1 MHNLSSLTLFQPG
14 PVAGEFRLRDASL
27 NETREGHQYL
37 RIFLEDMSGSFPA
50 YIWREEIYRG
60 LYLPNLSL
68 ARIEGQ
74 SRFHDDLLR
83 VDLYAIEPIGF
94 KRAGE
99 VVCLIPQS
107 ICPLPGLLSNLQA
120 ATNRITL
127 PVLSHFVEAV
137 LADDGISFAFVS
149 APASLN
155 HHHNYP
161 GGLLKHSLECL
172 FMVEKH
178 QQFLLQDYELGLVAA
193 LFHDIGKILTLTYEM
208 NRTSLGRGLDHDK
221 LTLEVLAPYLKQLDR
236 DWPEGARQLRYLL
249 TWKLNQR
256 IPKFNMADLVACC
269 DRLSTGLDMERK
281 RA

>member
-37 RIFLEDMSGSFPA
+37 RIFLEDMSGSLPA

-99 VVCLIPQS
+99 VVRLIPQS

-137 LADDGISFAFVS
+137 LADDGISFAFGFG
-149 APASLN
+149 
-155 HHHNYP
+155 P
-161 GGLLKHSLECL
+161 GKLE
-172 FMVEKH
+172 
-178 QQFLLQDYELGLVAA
+178 
-193 LFHDIGKILTLTYEM
+193 
-208 NRTSLGRGLDHDK
+208 SS
-221 LTLEVLAPYLKQLDR
+221 PQLSWR
-236 DWPEGARQLRYLL
+236 VTEA
-249 TWKLNQR
+249 
-256 IPKFNMADLVACC
+256 
-269 DRLSTGLDMERK
+269 
-281 RA
+281 